1 MFLAKS
7 AYPITSHSYSYFQPI
22 YSEKEHEH
30 MDYRISQERGCQAHI
45 MQSHVDGFEL
55 GITLFKTMR
64 ANRGR
69 PTKRKQKDMPSLW
82 IMYIASDRR

>member
-1 MFLAKS
+1 
-7 AYPITSHSYSYFQPI
+7 
-22 YSEKEHEH
+22 
-30 MDYRISQERGCQAHI
+30 

-82 IMYIASDRR
+82 IMYIASGRR